1 MSVTL
6 SNSVLNASFAYA
18 VDSVEATGTMS
29 AANSVVT
36 AAAGDITGLGSFTYT
51 YSNGSGAYKL
61 APADI
66 DSADDTAA
74 AAKAIVE
81 ALNAALAVETPEISG
96 TTPFESSTEVT
107 ISVPHRAAVYY
118 TLDGS
123 TPTDAS
129 TAYAEALTLDD
140 TTTVKAI
147 AIRDGVSS
155 EVASETFEKSAAAPD
170 DNDGGDS

>member
-74 AAKAIVE
+74 AAKAIVA
-81 ALNAALAVETPEISG
+81 ALNAALAVEAPEISG
-96 TTPFESSTEVT
+96 ATPFDDTTSVT
-107 ISVPHRAAVYY
+107 ISGPARAAVYY
-118 TLDGS
+118 TTNGD
-123 TPTDAS
+123 TPTSSS
-129 TAYAEALTLDD
+129 TAYSEAITLSD
-140 TTTVKAI
+140 TATVKAI

-155 EVASETFEKSAAAPD
+155 EVASKTFTKNEAAE
-170 DNDGGDS
+170 GGDS